1 MCLPNENKFGMRLLY
16 ELKERKIFE
25 RDREKEREFQSP
37 LISSF

>member
-37 LISSF
+37 LITFF